1 MSSNPE
7 QIRADIEATRA
18 GLSRNVDTLA
28 ETIRPGNVAARQK
41 DKATAAVFGAKDKA
55 TSAVFGAKDAVVD
68 TVDHVQS
75 STGEAMSAAP
85 QVARDSARGNPL
97 AAGLIAV
104 GVGWLAGSLLPATRV
119 ERQAADTLKEKA
131 APLVQEVS
139 DMAKQSAQNL
149 QEPAKEAVTE
159 VKTAGVEA
167 VQTVKEEGSSTLSD
181 VTDTAKEGAANVQ
194 QANASS

>member
-1 MSSNPE
+1 MGGTPE
-7 QIRADIEATRA
+7 QVKADSEATRA
-18 GLSRNVDTLA
+18 WPSRNVDALA

-41 DKATAAVFGAKDKA
+41 DKVTEAVFGVSDKA
-55 TSAVFGAKDAVVD
+55 TSAVFGAKDAVVE
-68 TVDHVQS
+68 TVDQVQS

-85 QVARDSARGNPL
+85 QVARQSARGNPL

-131 APLVQEVS
+131 APLVEEVS
-139 DMAKQSAQNL
+139 EMARQSAQNL

-159 VKTAGVEA
+159 VKAAGVEA
-167 VQTVKEEGSSTLSD
+167 VQTVKEEGSSTLSE
-181 VTDTAKEGAANVQ
+181 VKDTAKEGAATIQ
-194 QANASS
+194 QASASN